1 MKFARK
7 QHPTVYNR
15 VDLCV
20 TIHKPILLG
29 GLVLFNDKNKKYE
42 KIRKNTKPSLR
53 FEIRIRIFLSWTPP
67 RPTPKWKYSSKVKLQ
82 FRNEYAVS
90 KWNLSEASVL
100 KWRCSFASFD
110 IFCYYRKNIVTH
122 IFEQSEIS
130 LLRKYSDEVRI

>member
-42 KIRKNTKPSLR
+42 KIRKNTNASLK
-53 FEIRIRIFLSWTPP
+53 FEIRIRIFLSWTGG
-67 RPTPKWKYSSKVKLQ
+67 
-82 FRNEYAVS
+82 
-90 KWNLSEASVL
+90 SV
-100 KWRCSFASFD
+100 
-110 IFCYYRKNIVTH
+110 I
-122 IFEQSEIS
+122 
-130 LLRKYSDEVRI
+130 LRKSSFEFEDIGKY

>member
-29 GLVLFNDKNKKYE
+29 GLVLFNDKNKNYE
-42 KIRKNTKPSLR
+42 KIRKNTNAPLK

-67 RPTPKWKYSSKVKLQ
+67 LTSPAVARANNTMIIGGVNKLTW
-82 FRNEYAVS
+82 V
-90 KWNLSEASVL
+90 
-100 KWRCSFASFD
+100 
-110 IFCYYRKNIVTH
+110 
-122 IFEQSEIS
+122 
-130 LLRKYSDEVRI
+130 

>member
-29 GLVLFNDKNKKYE
+29 GLVLFNDKNKNYE
-42 KIRKNTKPSLR
+42 KIRKNTNAPLK

-67 RPTPKWKYSSKVKLQ
+67 Q
-82 FRNEYAVS
+82 FWAKRLNPVNS
-90 KWNLSEASVL
+90 
-100 KWRCSFASFD
+100 
-110 IFCYYRKNIVTH
+110 
-122 IFEQSEIS
+122 SEIKPEFLVRFAEFLLFSFVGFEDVGVS
-130 LLRKYSDEVRI
+130 LF

>member
-29 GLVLFNDKNKKYE
+29 GLVLFNDKNKNYE
-42 KIRKNTKPSLR
+42 KIRKNTNAPLK

-67 RPTPKWKYSSKVKLQ
+67 PPSLSLSSLGEEKG
-82 FRNEYAVS
+82 
-90 KWNLSEASVL
+90 
-100 KWRCSFASFD
+100 
-110 IFCYYRKNIVTH
+110 
-122 IFEQSEIS
+122 
-130 LLRKYSDEVRI
+130 